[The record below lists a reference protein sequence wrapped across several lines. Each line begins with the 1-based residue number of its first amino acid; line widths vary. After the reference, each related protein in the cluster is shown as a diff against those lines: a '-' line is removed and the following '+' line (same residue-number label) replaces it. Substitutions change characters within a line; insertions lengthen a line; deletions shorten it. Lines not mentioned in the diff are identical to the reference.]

1 MSAPPPA
8 TAAPGAPGASGA
20 PAPGPAAGSFR
31 AGLPRESAPPP
42 CTVVIFGATG
52 DLTRRKLVPALW
64 ALAREGLLPA
74 RFAVVG
80 VARTPLDPAAFVE
93 QLRAGVAEHGRVPAE
108 PAAAWESFA
117 SAFSYVAGEFADAAT
132 FERLK
137 QELAKLDRAR
147 GTGGNRLFYFATP
160 PSVAGELF
168 AHLDRAGLL
177 DETNGSFARIVVE
190 KPFGHDLDSAR
201 ALNAAALA
209 VAEERQIFR
218 IDHYLGKETV
228 QNIFVFRFAN
238 AIFEP
243 LWNQKYVDHVQI
255 TVGESI
261 GVEGRGRF
269 YESAGALRDI
279 VQNHLL
285 QLLALTAME
294 PPIAF
299 DAGSVR
305 DEKVK
310 VLRAIPVPGAKDVAE
325 RVVRGQYA
333 AGSLGG
339 ADVPGYREEEGVAP
353 DSNVETYVALKV
365 AIDNWRWAGTP
376 FYLRAGK
383 RLPKRV
389 TEIAVTFKPVP
400 HTFFAGTGRM
410 PEPNVLALRIQ
421 PEEGISLRFGSKVPG
436 TRLMV
441 EPVKMDFLYGRSF
454 GADPPE
460 AYERLLLDAMLG
472 DPTLFIRRD
481 EVEAAWGIVTAVHRA
496 WGDAPVPA
504 RDAFA
509 YEAGSWGPEAAAGLL
524 ERDGRAWR
532 RP

>member
-1 MSAPPPA
+1 MTVA
-8 TAAPGAPGASGA
+8 TAA
-20 PAPGPAAGSFR
+20 GPFR
-31 AGLPRESAPPP
+31 AGLARENAPPP
-42 CTVVIFGATG
+42 CALVIFGATG

-64 ALAREGLLPA
+64 ALARQGLLPA

-80 VARTPLDPAAFVE
+80 VSRKPLERAAFVE
-93 QLRAGVAEHGRVPAE
+93 ELRQAVSEHARLPLE
-108 PAAAWESFA
+108 PDAWEDFA
-117 SAFSYVAGEFADAAT
+117 PAFRYVGGEFADAAT
-132 FERLK
+132 FASLK
-137 QELAKLDRAR
+137 QELDELDRVR

-160 PSVAGELF
+160 PAVAADLF
-168 AHLDRAGLL
+168 EQLDQAGLL
-177 DETNGSFARIVVE
+177 DEADGRFARVVVE
-190 KPFGHDLDSAR
+190 KPFGHDLESAR
-201 ALNAAALA
+201 ALNAVALR
-209 VAEERQIFR
+209 VADERQIFR

-261 GVEGRGRF
+261 GVEGRGKF
-269 YESAGALRDI
+269 YEEAGALRDV

-285 QLLALTAME
+285 QLLALIALE
-294 PPIAF
+294 PPVAF
-299 DAGSVR
+299 DADAVR
-305 DEKVK
+305 DEKIK
-310 VLRAIPVPGAKDVAE
+310 VLRAIPVLSPRDVAV
-325 RVVRGQYA
+325 RVVRGQY
-333 AGSLGG
+333 GPG
-339 ADVPGYREEEGVAP
+339 ALDGQDVPGYRQEEGVTA
-353 DSNVETYVALKV
+353 DSRVETFVALKLE
-365 AIDNWRWAGTP
+365 IDNWRWAGTP
-376 FYLRAGK
+376 FYVRAGK

-400 HTFFAGTGRM
+400 HAFFAGTGRM

-454 GADPPE
+454 GVEPPE

-472 DPTLFIRRD
+472 DPTLFIRKD
-481 EVEAAWGIVTAVHRA
+481 EVEAAWAIVTAIHQA
-496 WGDAPVPA
+496 WNDQPPPA
-504 RDAFA
+504 FPN
-509 YEAGSWGPEAAAGLL
+509 YEAGTWGPEEAERLL
-524 ERDGRAWR
+524 EHDDRAWR